1 MTPLLLLSLMTS
13 MLTWE
18 IPVEYVLKAGQT
30 TPDPLPRCVDVEGQD
45 PPVTKCLDQINIF
58 HGMEVE
64 LDPEGAPGVM
74 GYVLD
79 QIAVVDETLQE
90 FEVVETV
97 PGKWFYAVTAVDR
110 EGSESAESGHVS
122 KVLTD
127 DVPLPPVII
136 PQEGAV
142 FTVKMQPDVFLLF
155 NVGIVPAGTEC
166 FLDRGAPTGYGVVPN
181 DEVVWTDPLGP
192 KPIAVVA
199 LCE

>member
-1 MTPLLLLSLMTS
+1 MTSLLLLSLMTS
-13 MLTWE
+13 TLSWD
-18 IPVEYVLKAGQT
+18 IPILYVNG
-30 TPDPLPRCVDVEGQD
+30 DPLPRCVDVD
-45 PPVTKCLDQINIF
+45 PSVTKCLDQFNIF

-64 LDPEGAPGVM
+64 ISPGVM
-74 GYVLD
+74 GYELT
-79 QIAVVDETLQE
+79 QLAVVDETVQG
-90 FEVVETV
+90 FEAVETV
-97 PGKWFYAVTAVDR
+97 PGKWFYALTAVDR
-110 EGSESAESGHVS
+110 EGAESVESNHVA

-136 PQEGAV
+136 PQEEAV

>member
-1 MTPLLLLSLMTS
+1 MTLLLLLGLMTG

-18 IPVEYVLKAGQT
+18 IPVEYVLKVGQT

-64 LDPEGAPGVM
+64 ISPGVM
-74 GYVLD
+74 GYELD
-79 QIAVVDETLQE
+79 QVAVVDETVLS

-110 EGSESAESGHVS
+110 EGAESAESGHVS

-127 DVPLPPVII
+127 DVPLPPVIL
-136 PQEGAV
+136 PQEEPV

-155 NVGIVPAGTEC
+155 NVGTVPAGTEC
-166 FLDRGAPTGYGVVPN
+166 FLDRGAPAGYGVVPFV
-181 DEVVWTDPLGP
+181 DVVWTDPLGP
-192 KPIAVVA
+192 RPIAVVT
-199 LCE
+199 LCD